1 MKLRNRALFIVLFVW
16 ILIAQPI
23 MSQQVERP
31 LWVQMEQGIARYD
44 EGRLGDALKTFRLVV
59 ERDSSYAN
67 AHMWIGHVLA
77 AEGEFEAAR
86 RKYEDA
92 IAEGRNFF
100 PRSERIEAY
109 YSLAEVSMSLG
120 DHESTRT
127 YLERVFNEGRE
138 EEFPPSRRQAIVNKF
153 IAEGP
158 DKTLELYR
166 LNDKAVRRA
175 YQLYGELEL
184 REGKYAGALEHLL
197 FSTMTSLSLAIE
209 SRMSD
214 DPEYLFIQT
223 EMNPAYRNEERFYTA
238 NTARLLIEAMNNR
251 RLRTYFESIGLY
263 RQLFLLGAAMLGI
276 DEPEKAE
283 KIWLLVTDNRS
294 AGIWF
299 EFAQRQIGNPDLEI
313 LPAAL
318 QYR

>member
-1 MKLRNRALFIVLFVW
+1 MKVQGCVLFIVLFSCV
-16 ILIAQPI
+16 LSVPPVR
-23 MSQQVERP
+23 SQQVEQP
-31 LWVQMEQGIARYD
+31 LWVQMEQGISQYD

-77 AEGEFEAAR
+77 AEGEYEAAR

-92 IAEGRNFF
+92 LADGRNFF
-100 PRSERIEAY
+100 PGSERIEAY
-109 YSLAEVSMSLG
+109 YSLAEVLMNMG
-120 DHESTRT
+120 DLELTRS
-127 YLERVFNEGRE
+127 YLERIFEEGRA
-138 EEFPPSRRQAIVNKF
+138 EEFPPSRREALVNKF
-153 IAEGP
+153 VSEGP
-158 DKTLELYR
+158 DKALELYR

-184 REGKYAGALEHLL
+184 REENYGKALEHLL
-197 FSTMTSLSLAIE
+197 FSIMTSLSLAIE
-209 SRMSD
+209 TRRGE
-214 DPEYLFIQT
+214 DPGYLFVQT
-223 EMNPAYRNEERFYTA
+223 EMNPGLEGQFYTE
-238 NTARLLIEAMNNR
+238 NTERLLIEARNDR
-251 RLRTYFESIGLY
+251 RLSSYFDSIGLY
-263 RQLFLLGAAMLGI
+263 RQLFLLGASLLGI
-276 DEPEKAE
+276 DEAERAE
-283 KIWLLVTDNRS
+283 KIWLLVTDNRA